1 MTGHVFVVQGDTR
14 RFACDAYMYAT
25 DKAFRD
31 GGGWMTS
38 APDAPN
44 RIDPTIQAEFQREE
58 RFTLPLL
65 DRPGVADEPATVLTA
80 VPYYGVRHVSEFIPR
95 IREFFEV
102 AARIAADRNAT
113 RNLAGRERAL
123 LAVPLFGTG
132 GGGANLV
139 RGDVFRLMYDESRRA
154 AVHFDV
160 DVAVVLRDPR
170 DYALAQ
176 TIRRELGDAWR
187 ELTPT
192 HDSHAR
198 RLGAIA
204 HKAKLVP
211 FMGAGV
217 SMSAGAPSWE
227 KLLETLAM
235 EAGIETRT
243 IEALKKHDSLDQAAY
258 VRSEFARQYPRSRVE
273 HDHFASAV
281 IDAVD
286 VRRYGIAPPL
296 LAALEAEQAITLN
309 YDQLFEWA
317 AEDGQRPRRVVPGPR
332 SDEERWLLKL
342 HGSVDEP
349 GSIVLT
355 RDDYLGFNA
364 DRAAL
369 SSLVKATLMTRHLLF
384 VGFGVQDPHFH
395 EIVHDVRRA
404 VPTEQKFG
412 TVLTT
417 FKEDLIRQRLW
428 ERDLDFI
435 HLESPRLLEIFLDAV
450 LAYGTSSHSY
460 LLAEGYGSALST
472 ADHSVAKALKK
483 MVEVIP
489 PEARTGAAWDAVSG
503 MLADLGW
510 KSGSAPNASWRGL
523 PNGLD

>member
-1 MTGHVFVVQGDTR
+1 MTGHVFVIQGDTR

-25 DKAFRD
+25 DRD
-31 GGGWMTS
+31 LRRGGGWMTS

-44 RIDPTIQAEFQREE
+44 RIEPGLRADFQREA
-58 RFTLPLL
+58 RFTLPLD
-65 DRPGVADEPATVLTA
+65 DRPGVADEPTTILTA
-80 VPYYGVRHVSEFIPR
+80 VPYYGVRHASEFIPR
-95 IREFFEV
+95 IREFFDV
-102 AARIAADRNAT
+102 ASEIAAERQAT
-113 RNLAGRERAL
+113 RSLSGRERAL
-123 LAVPLFGTG
+123 LAVPLFGAG
-132 GGGANLV
+132 GGGANLM
-139 RGDVFRLMYDESRRA
+139 RGDVFRLIYDESRRA
-154 AVHFDV
+154 AELFEV
-160 DVAVVLRDPR
+160 DVAIVLRDPR

-176 TIRRELGDAWR
+176 TIRRQLGDAWR
-187 ELTPT
+187 ELSPA
-192 HDSHAR
+192 HDEHAR
-198 RLGAIA
+198 RLGQIA
-204 HKAKLVP
+204 HDAKLVP

-235 EAGIETRT
+235 DAGIETRT

-258 VRSEFARQYPRSRVE
+258 VRSEFSRQFPRSRVE
-273 HDHFASAV
+273 QDHFASAV
-281 IDAVD
+281 IDAVN

-317 AEDGQRPRRVVPGPR
+317 AEDGHRPRRVVPGPR

-342 HGSVDEP
+342 HGSVDDPE
-349 GSIVLT
+349 SIVLT

-435 HLESPRLLEIFLDAV
+435 HLETPRLLEIFLDAV

-460 LLAEGYGSALST
+460 LLAEGYSSALSSEEC
-472 ADHSVAKALKK
+472 AISRSLKK
-483 MVEVIP
+483 MAQVIP
-489 PEARTGAAWDAVSG
+489 PEARAGAAWDAVEG
-503 MLADLGW
+503 MLVELGW
-510 KSGSAPNASWRGL
+510 RSESAPNGSWRGL
-523 PNGLD
+523 PEGLH

>member
-1 MTGHVFVVQGDTR
+1 MTGHVFVIQGDTR

-25 DKAFRD
+25 DKRLRD

-44 RIDPTIQAEFQREE
+44 RIDPDVRAEFQREA
-58 RFTLPLL
+58 RFTLPLT
-65 DRPGVADEPATVLTA
+65 DRPGAADEPATVLTA
-80 VPYYGVRHVSEFIPR
+80 VPYDGVSRVSQFIPR
-95 IREFFEV
+95 IREFFDV
-102 AARIAADRNAT
+102 AAGIAGE
-113 RNLAGRERAL
+113 RNLTRRIAGRERPL

-154 AVHFDV
+154 AARFEV
-160 DVAVVLRDPR
+160 DVVVVLRDPR

-176 TIRRELGDAWR
+176 TIRRQLGDAWR
-187 ELTPT
+187 ELSAT
-192 HDSHAR
+192 HDAHAR

-204 HKAKLVP
+204 HEAKLVP

-227 KLLETLAM
+227 KLLETLAT
-235 EAGIETRT
+235 EAGIGTRT
-243 IEALKKHDSLDQAAY
+243 VEALKKHDSLDQAAY
-258 VRSEFARQYPRSRVE
+258 VRSEFARQYPEARAEQDR
-273 HDHFASAV
+273 FASAV
-281 IDAVD
+281 IDAVS
-286 VRRYGIAPPL
+286 VRRYGIATPL

-317 AEDGQRPRRVVPGPR
+317 AHDGQRPRRVVPGPP

-349 GSIVLT
+349 ESIVLT

-435 HLESPRLLEIFLDAV
+435 HLETPRLLEIFLDAV

-460 LLAEGYGSALST
+460 LLAEGYSTALSS
-472 ADHSVAKALKK
+472 ADRAVAKSLKK
-483 MVEVIP
+483 MAEAIP
-489 PEARTGAAWDAVSG
+489 LEARTGAAWEAVSG
-503 MLADLGW
+503 MLTELGW
-510 KSGSAPNASWRGL
+510 KSEPAPNGSWRGL
-523 PNGLD
+523 PSGPE

>member
-1 MTGHVFVVQGDTR
+1 MTGHVFVIQGDTR

-25 DKAFRD
+25 DCDLRPR
-31 GGGWMTS
+31 GGWMTS
-38 APDAPN
+38 APDASN
-44 RIDPTIQAEFQREE
+44 RIDPTLRAAFQRED
-58 RFTLPLL
+58 RFTLPLS
-65 DRPGVADEPATVLTA
+65 DRPDVADEPATILTA
-80 VPYYGVRHVSEFIPR
+80 VPHGGARQVSEFIPR
-95 IREFFEV
+95 VREFFEV
-102 AARIAADRNAT
+102 AAEIAAERDAT
-113 RNLAGRERAL
+113 RRLAGRERAL

-139 RGDVFRLMYDESRRA
+139 RGEVFRLMYQESRRA
-154 AVHFDV
+154 TERYEL
-160 DVAVVLRDPR
+160 DVAIVLRDSR

-176 TIRRELGDAWR
+176 TIRRQFGDAWR
-187 ELTPT
+187 ELSPEQFA
-192 HDSHAR
+192 DAR
-198 RLGAIA
+198 HLGQIA
-204 HKAKLVP
+204 HDAKLVP

-217 SMSAGAPSWE
+217 SISAGAPSWE
-227 KLLETLAM
+227 KLLETLAKK
-235 EAGIETRT
+235 AGIDART
-243 IEALKKHDSLDQAAY
+243 LEALKKHDSLDQAAY
-258 VRSEFARQYPRSRVE
+258 VRSEFAREYPRARTE
-273 HDHFASAV
+273 QDHFASAV
-281 IDAVD
+281 IDAVN

-317 AEDGQRPRRVVPGPR
+317 AEDGQRPRRVVPGPP

-349 GSIVLT
+349 ESIVLT

-435 HLESPRLLEIFLDAV
+435 HLETPRLLEIFLDAV

-460 LLAEGYGSALST
+460 LLADGYGSSLSS
-472 ADHSVAKALKK
+472 ADRAVSKSLKK
-483 MVEVIP
+483 MAEAIP
-489 PEARTGAAWDAVSG
+489 HEARTGAAWDAVWG
-503 MLADLGW
+503 MLTNLGW
-510 KSGSAPNASWRGL
+510 TSESAPNGSWRGL
-523 PNGLD
+523 PDGLT